1 MNRECEQSVATDDRI
16 TFTDKDKVR
25 RIQTLGNDKEDA
37 CWTAK
42 VAFIRVRINVSLIFI
57 SLGLVMSGVML
68 LSVLLRLHSLC
79 FCSN

>member
-25 RIQTLGNDKEDA
+25 RIQTLGNDKKDA

-68 LSVLLRLHSLC
+68 LSLLLRLHSLC